1 MSQSSAQVRA
11 QLSHPVIDADGHFV
25 EMAPLLHT
33 EMLDNLV
40 DIGGAEL
47 RDRYLANPLK
57 PTDTSTILST
67 RTLSGARESWSS
79 MPSWWGWPSENV
91 LDRATAHIPQ
101 LLYDRLDEFGIDF
114 TILYPSMTIGLLDID
129 DAELGSAVCRAV
141 NRAYARQFAPFADRM
156 TVGALVPMQRP
167 DLASEVLREA
177 VDLGFKSCLISAY
190 ARRPIAK
197 LQNKYG
203 SLSPKVY
210 RLDHFGLDSEHDYD
224 PFWQTCVDVRM
235 APSVHS
241 SVQYHDLSRSV
252 SNYVYNHIDGI
263 GKSHEALAKSL
274 FLGGVTHRFPTLR
287 FGFLEGGVGW
297 AAGLYASLLGHWE
310 KRNARDVM
318 QFDPDRLDVDRLMS
332 LVQSHGD
339 ADMVRE
345 AEALRAWFGAP
356 AARPAQLD
364 DFAAAHLSSATDL
377 RDKFVPNFYF
387 GCEAD
392 DPLVAWAFNGRVNP
406 HGAQLRAVFGSDI
419 SHWDVPDMSDTV
431 AEAWELVEHGT
442 IDEAGFRDFVFT
454 NPVRLHAAMN
464 PDYFTGT
471 VVEQA
476 VASAIAKGEDR

>member
-1 MSQSSAQVRA
+1 MSVTSAQVRA
-11 QLSHPVIDADGHFV
+11 QVSHPIIDADGHFV
-25 EMAPLLHT
+25 EMAPLLHD
-33 EMLDNLV
+33 EILHNLE
-40 DIGGAEL
+40 DIAGAAMRE
-47 RDRYLANPLK
+47 RYLKNPLK
-57 PTDTSTILST
+57 PTDTSTILSS

-91 LDRATAHIPQ
+91 IDRATSHIPG
-101 LLYDRLDEFGIDF
+101 LLYERLDEFGIDF

-129 DAELGSAVCRAV
+129 DAELGTAVCLAV
-141 NRAYARQFAPFADRM
+141 NKAYARIFAPYADRM
-156 TVGALVPMQRP
+156 TVGALIPMQRP
-167 DLASEVLREA
+167 DLAVEVLNNA

-197 LQNKYG
+197 LEKKHG

-210 RLDHFGLDSEHDYD
+210 RLDHFGLDSEYDYD
-224 PFWQTCVDVRM
+224 PFWQACVDRKM

-263 GKSHEALAKSL
+263 GKCHEAMAKSL

-297 AAGLYASLLGHWE
+297 AAGLYTALLGHWE
-310 KRNARDVM
+310 KRNARDIW
-318 QFDPDRLDVDRLMS
+318 QFDPDRLDVDRLMAY
-332 LVQSHGD
+332 VGSHGD
-339 ADMVRE
+339 EAMTGDAERLRE
-345 AEALRAWFGAP
+345 WFAKP
-356 AARPAQLD
+356 AARPAELD
-364 DFAAAHLSSATDL
+364 DFAAVHLSSATEL

-392 DPLVAWAFNGRVNP
+392 DPLVAWAFNDRVNP
-406 HGAQLRAVFGSDI
+406 HGAKLRAVFGSDI
-419 SHWDVPDMSDTV
+419 SHWDVPDMTGTV
-431 AEAWELVEHGT
+431 AEAWELVEHET

-454 NPVRLHAAMN
+454 NPVRLHANMN

-471 VVEQA
+471 VVGAA
-476 VASAIAKGEDR
+476 VAEAIAAGEDR

>member
-1 MSQSSAQVRA
+1 MTMTSAEVRA
-11 QLSHPVIDADGHFV
+11 QVAHPVIDADGHFV
-25 EMAPLLHT
+25 ELAPLLHD
-33 EMLDNLV
+33 EILGHLEDL
-40 DIGGAEL
+40 GGAAL
-47 RDRYLANPLK
+47 RARYLANPLK

-67 RTLSGARESWSS
+67 RTLAGARESWSS

-91 LDRATAHIPQ
+91 VDRATSHIPG
-101 LLYDRLDEFGIDF
+101 LLYERLDDFGIDF

-141 NRAYARQFAPFADRM
+141 NRAHARIFAPYADRM

-167 DLASEVLREA
+167 DLAVEVLNEA

-197 LQNKYG
+197 LEKLHG
-203 SLSPKVY
+203 ALSPKVY
-210 RLDHFGLDSEHDYD
+210 RLDHFGLDSAYDYD
-224 PFWQTCVDVRM
+224 TFWQACVDRKI

-241 SVQYHDLSRSV
+241 SVQYHDISRSV

-263 GKSHEALAKSL
+263 GKCHEAMAKSL

-297 AAGLYASLLGHWE
+297 AAGLYSALLGHYE
-310 KRNARDVM
+310 KRNARDIW
-318 QFDPDRLDVDRLMS
+318 QFDPDRLDVDRLMTY
-332 LVQSHGD
+332 VESHGD
-339 ADMVRE
+339 DATARE
-345 AEALRAWFGAP
+345 TERLRAWFTAP
-356 AARPAQLD
+356 AARPAELD
-364 DFAAAHLSSATDL
+364 DFAAVHITSATDL

-392 DPLVAWAFNGRVNP
+392 DPLVAWAFNDRVNP
-406 HGAQLRAVFGSDI
+406 HGAKLRAVFGSDI
-419 SHWDVPDMSDTV
+419 SHWDVPDMTDTV

-442 IDEAGFRDFVFT
+442 IDESSFRDFVFT

-471 VVEQA
+471 VVETA
-476 VASAIAKGEDR
+476 VAEAIAKGEAQ